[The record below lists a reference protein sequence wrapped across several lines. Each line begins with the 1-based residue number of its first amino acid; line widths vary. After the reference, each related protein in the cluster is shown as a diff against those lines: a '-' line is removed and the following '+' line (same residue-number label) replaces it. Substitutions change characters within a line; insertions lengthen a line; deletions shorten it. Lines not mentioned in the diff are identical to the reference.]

1 MKTIPH
7 PELKS
12 ATRLTAAQLN
22 HLHFGG
28 EHTRLTPSYLKSIA
42 TASHAVKQA

>member
-1 MKTIPH
+1 MKKIPH
-7 PELKS
+7 PVLKT

-28 EHTRLTPSYLKSIA
+28 EHTRLTPSYLKSIT
-42 TASHAVKQA
+42 TASHAFKEA